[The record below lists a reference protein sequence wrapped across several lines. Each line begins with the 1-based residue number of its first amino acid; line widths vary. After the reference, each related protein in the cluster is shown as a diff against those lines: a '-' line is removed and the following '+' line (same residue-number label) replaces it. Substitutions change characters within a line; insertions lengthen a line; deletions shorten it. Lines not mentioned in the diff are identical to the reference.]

1 MNERPN
7 IIFVMADDLGFNN
20 IGYHN
25 PEIFTPHI
33 DELARAGII
42 LEQNY
47 MQPMCTPSR
56 SSLLTGMYPYHIG
69 RQDFVIQPTEPTGL
83 KLNQTL
89 LPSTLKT
96 LGYDT
101 HLVGKWHLG
110 YCNEA
115 YLPLQR
121 GFDTHF
127 GFWVGAQSY
136 YTKVPYQ

>member
-1 MNERPN
+1 
-7 IIFVMADDLGFNN
+7 MADDLGFNN

-33 DELARAGII
+33 DELASAGII

-47 MQPMCTPSR
+47 MQSMCTPSR

-69 RQDFVIQPTEPTGL
+69 RQELVLKPTEPTGL
-83 KLNQTL
+83 MLNRTL
-89 LPSTLKT
+89 LPATLKT

-110 YCNEA
+110 YCNDA

-127 GFWVGAQSY
+127 GFWEGAQSY
-136 YTKVPYQ
+136 YTKVHY